1 MLIIFV
7 GDVTANVVDNFE
19 DDVEDVVGD
28 FEDDLDD
35 MKMMLVA
42 TWQRGL
48 GG

>member
-7 GDVTANVVDNFE
+7 GDVTVNVVDNFD
-19 DDVEDVVGD
+19 DDVEDVVND

-42 TWQRGL
+42 TWQRCL

>member
-7 GDVTANVVDNFE
+7 GDVTVNVVDNFE

-28 FEDDLDD
+28 FEDDLDV
-35 MKMMLVA
+35 MKMKLVA
-42 TWQRGL
+42 TWQRCL

>member
-7 GDVTANVVDNFE
+7 GDVIVNVVDNFE

-42 TWQRGL
+42 TWQRCL

>member
-7 GDVTANVVDNFE
+7 GDVTVNVVDNFE
-19 DDVEDVVGD
+19 DDVADVVGD
-28 FEDDLDD
+28 FEDDVDD

-42 TWQRGL
+42 TWQRCL